1 MLIVSSAA
9 CQTGAVLD
17 GDYIAS
23 IRCCV
28 GCVAV
33 DCKGS
38 SSRWDG
44 DLFSVRASQDEDAL
58 SSGGCGA
65 QGVDSTLDLGDLA
78 WKAQIDVI
86 SLRKNIVPP
95 IQQ

>member
-1 MLIVSSAA
+1 MLIISGTA
-9 CQTGAVLD
+9 CETGAVLD

-23 IRCCV
+23 IRCCI

-44 DLFSVRASQDEDAL
+44 DLFSVCASQDEDAL

-65 QGVDSTLDLGDLA
+65 QGVDSTLDLDGLA
-78 WKAQIDVI
+78 
-86 SLRKNIVPP
+86 
-95 IQQ
+95 